1 MTLIIQRT
9 FHNEELN
16 AKLSSC
22 CCNEGE
28 VRLLADDVTKILKCE
43 INILSDVNV

>member
-1 MTLIIQRT
+1 MTLVIQRT

-16 AKLSSC
+16 AKLYSC

-28 VRLLADDVTKILKCE
+28 VWLLADDITKILKCD
-43 INILSDVNV
+43 INILSDVNI